1 MAIRKKIQ
9 KGKDLSTVGA
19 EMTASDLKKWVRKR
33 EREGKMTTIVDGL
46 IFFFFFFNSLFF
58 FFGEAERKEEEQE
71 RKKEKPMK
79 NNQQT
84 KKENRARRNRI
95 ESFAQGLVQS

>member
-46 IFFFFFFNSLFF
+46 IFFFFFFQFIIFF
-58 FFGEAERKEEEQE
+58 FWGGRGEGRGARKEE
-71 RKKEKPMK
+71 RKK
-79 NNQQT
+79 N
-84 KKENRARRNRI
+84 
-95 ESFAQGLVQS
+95 L